1 MIGYCTTLFS
11 WQYFYYTLTNE
22 GIEYLRDYLHLPAT
36 IVPKPLLKQ
45 AKPMGTSTSATT
57 EREEKREYKRKDE
70 KDGDWKP
77 EFVFYF

>member
-45 AKPMGTSTSATT
+45 AKPMGTTSATT

-70 KDGDWKP
+70 KGGDWKP